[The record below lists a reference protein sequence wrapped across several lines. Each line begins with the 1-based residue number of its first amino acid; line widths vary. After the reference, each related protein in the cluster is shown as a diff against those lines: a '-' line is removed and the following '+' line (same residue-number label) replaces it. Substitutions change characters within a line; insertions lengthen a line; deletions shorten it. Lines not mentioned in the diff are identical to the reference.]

1 MAVLLGDGNT
11 PTGDGDVATATELL
25 GDGDTPTGD
34 GDTPTGD
41 GDVATVPELLG
52 DGEIIAEEGVLA
64 VGEGLFNAVQLLS
77 VVVEPALLSVC
88 VLLHIVQ
95 FAQENALDEVENVPN
110 GQLVHIRLDVLVPL
124 VAIIWPAAQCCQL
137 LQVNA
142 LVDVENFPSGPC
154 ARISKS

>member
-1 MAVLLGDGNT
+1 MVVVDSPSPIANNGDGESGELLGGDT
-11 PTGDGDVATATELL
+11 PAGDGDIPTVAELL
-25 GDGDTPTGD
+25 GDGDTPT
-34 GDTPTGD
+34 
-41 GDVATVPELLG
+41 VAELLG

-110 GQLVHIRLDVLVPL
+110 GQLVHIRFVVLVPL
-124 VAIIWPAAQCCQL
+124 VEIYCPLEQSDHGWHL
-137 LQVNA
+137 Y
-142 LVDVENFPSGPC
+142 
-154 ARISKS
+154 